1 MANAF
6 FYLVGKESNGD
17 LLQTHKCSIPKIM
30 LYCKT
35 GKKIRSGRFFAPVLV
50 ERIFAVAK
58 RKKQTRR
65 KQTKKQQQ
73 QMTTR
78 ISGLILLVLSL
89 TGCFHLGNLGM
100 LLANCFRL
108 FLGDAYQIGTLL
120 VAGLGL
126 YLLTTAKELRLKTR
140 YLVGSSLVLAGL
152 ILFLSTYLFGRLD
165 LHTDFVTVTW
175 QYLKADI
182 VANSVGNAVGGGL
195 LGAGLYQLT
204 YFLLAQIGSYVC
216 AVLLVL
222 LGGCALFK
230 ISFGQVVDLLGMIL
244 YQVVHFLKK
253 IWLWLVDLGSA
264 SLPWL
269 KKQRA
274 KIQTKLKQDYFTEGQ
289 APESQDTLPQEPE
302 AQVKSS
308 VPNQE
313 QTTIEND
320 INTEKHLPRAH
331 GDATDPA
338 LWNERQETAETPK
351 RDAKPHQVPLTN
363 PDYELPAP
371 SLLQDVAP
379 TDQSA
384 EKKALR
390 RNQDVLKQTLESF
403 GVDVELKNTILGP
416 SVTKYELHPAIGV
429 KVSKIVNLS
438 DDLALAL
445 AAKDIRIEAPIPG
458 KSLIG
463 IEVPNQQ
470 VATISFKDVI
480 SAMKPDPNK
489 PLEVPLGRD
498 VSGNLI
504 TADLSKMPH
513 LLIAGSTGSGKS
525 VAINGIITSLLMNDT
540 PDQVKMM
547 LVDPKKVELG
557 VYNDIPHLLTP
568 VVTDP
573 KKAARAL
580 HKLVAEMERRYELF
594 ANTGQRNINGYN
606 QMVKRQNQAQKTAE
620 PTLPYIVAIV
630 DELSDL
636 MMVASN
642 EVEDAIIRLAQMARA
657 AGIHMILATQRPSV
671 DVITGLIKANVPSR
685 MAFAVS
691 SGTDSRTI
699 IDSSG
704 AEKLLGRGDMLFLP
718 MGMNK
723 PVRVQGAF
731 ISDQDVE
738 NVVDFVKS
746 QQEAAYDSS
755 MEVSDEEAA
764 GDGSDD
770 EEDELFSDAVDFI
783 TREQKCSI
791 SLLQRKFK
799 IGYNRAARIVDRMAE
814 KGLVG
819 PQEGSKPR
827 QVYLKKEAE

>member
-1 MANAF
+1 M
-6 FYLVGKESNGD
+6 
-17 LLQTHKCSIPKIM
+17 
-30 LYCKT
+30 
-35 GKKIRSGRFFAPVLV
+35 
-50 ERIFAVAK
+50 AK

>member
-1 MANAF
+1 
-6 FYLVGKESNGD
+6 
-17 LLQTHKCSIPKIM
+17 
-30 LYCKT
+30 
-35 GKKIRSGRFFAPVLV
+35 
-50 ERIFAVAK
+50 
-58 RKKQTRR
+58 
-65 KQTKKQQQ
+65 
-73 QMTTR
+73 MTTR